1 MLQLQFEPGSMP
13 ADSTSATKAPI
24 VGATATGCVAAG
36 VVTGAA
42 TTTTAGVLT
51 GAATTTTAG
60 VLAADAAAAGGSE
73 FVVVGVV
80 DGVVAEPRTAPVVV
94 PWLVRAPWGVLD
106 DSPGEQWRQIAMTV
120 ANANVEARRMTR
132 IRR

>member
-36 VVTGAA
+36 VV
-42 TTTTAGVLT
+42 T